1 MITRSNLEQIREQYG
16 GEYLLRQ
23 LAEECSELAQA
34 ALRMIRVQR
43 RESNADMVKTRMNLM
58 EELADVALMADCV
71 KRSICSEDERDA
83 IETTIDAKANRM
95 VNRLIGGEWNV

>member
-34 ALRMIRVQR
+34 ALHLIRVQR
-43 RESNADMVKTRMNLM
+43 RESNADMAKTRMDLV
-58 EELADVALMADCV
+58 EEIADVTLMADCV
-71 KRSICSEDERDA
+71 KRSICTEDERDD
-83 IETTIDAKANRM
+83 IETVIDAKANRM